1 MARPLHAHPNP
12 NPNPNPDPDPYPDP
26 NRNPNATLTLT
37 LTRALS
43 LTRSGLPETG
53 TVVKSK
59 LPTNEQWLETY
70 ERLGL
75 KRLVAQGRQ
84 QAEREARLTLSLT
97 L

>member
-1 MARPLHAHPNP
+1 MTDNVTDKVSAKLMADEVLR
-12 NPNPNPDPDPYPDP
+12 
-26 NRNPNATLTLT
+26 
-37 LTRALS
+37 LS
-43 LTRSGLPETG
+43 GDLWSGLPETG
-53 TVVKSK
+53 TVK

-75 KRLVAQGRQ
+75 KRLLAQGRQ